1 MDALVSFLDLIRPEH
16 WLILGGILLIA
27 EISTGTTYLLWPAVA
42 AGLVGA
48 LSYFGLDGAS
58 GVAIFAVLV
67 IVLTYF
73 GRPLAQRLMKKD
85 APVLNERAANMIGAR
100 CIAANDFVSGAGEVK
115 INDSIWRA
123 TSDDPIEAGAALIIT
138 GAEGMLL
145 KVKRAG

>member
-1 MDALVSFLDLIRPEH
+1 
-16 WLILGGILLIA
+16 
-27 EISTGTTYLLWPAVA
+27 
-42 AGLVGA
+42 
-48 LSYFGLDGAS
+48 
-58 GVAIFAVLV
+58 
-67 IVLTYF
+67 
-73 GRPLAQRLMKKD
+73 
-85 APVLNERAANMIGAR
+85 LNERAANMIGAR